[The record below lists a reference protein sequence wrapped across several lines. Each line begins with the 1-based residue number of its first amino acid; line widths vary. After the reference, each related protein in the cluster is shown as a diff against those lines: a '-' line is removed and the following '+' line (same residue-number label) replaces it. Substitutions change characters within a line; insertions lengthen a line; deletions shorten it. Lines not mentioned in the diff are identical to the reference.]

1 MQILV
6 LNFGGSSFKFLLEEE
21 GKALAQGQ
29 VDRLGTPKAVLKADF
44 IKEAL
49 GECSPK
55 EALALV
61 LDRLAAGG
69 LLKQGALAAV
79 AHKVAHGGAFFREA
93 VVVDDKVKEAI
104 RACIPLAPVHNPP
117 ALAGIELCQELFG
130 DIKQVVAF
138 ETGFHQSLP
147 EYAYTYGIPYEWQE
161 EYAARKYGFHGTSH
175 RYVSQEVATRLGK
188 EGLRIIS
195 CHLGSGTSVAAIRGR
210 ESVDISSGLTPQAGT
225 IMSTR
230 PGDFDPWLFPYLGER
245 LGSSP
250 QELSEELIKKGGL
263 LGISAVSGDMRD
275 LEEADA
281 AGNRRAKLAIDVFCY
296 QVQKYIGAFAAALG
310 GVDVLVFTGG
320 IGEHGPLQREQICR
334 GLEFLGIAL
343 DPQKN
348 DTVEEGAI
356 GAGPCQVLVIKCQEE
371 IMVARQ
377 ARELLQKARETNGIS

>member
-29 VDRLGTPKAVLKADF
+29 VDRLGTKLAELRADF
-44 IKEAL
+44 ASEAL

-61 LDRLAAGG
+61 LDRLTAKG
-69 LLKQGALAAV
+69 LLQKEMLAAV

-93 VVVDDKVKEAI
+93 VIVDEQVKDAI

-147 EYAYTYGIPYEWQE
+147 QYAYTYGIPHEWQE
-161 EYAARKYGFHGTSH
+161 EYGTRKYGFHGTSH
-175 RYVSQEVATRLGK
+175 RYVSQEVASRLDQ

-195 CHLGSGTSVAAIRGR
+195 CHLGSGTSVAAILGE
-210 ESVDISSGLTPQAGT
+210 ESQDISSGLTPQAGT

-230 PGDFDPWLFPYLGER
+230 PGDFDPWLFPYLGKR
-245 LGSSP
+245 LGLSSE
-250 QELSEELIKKGGL
+250 ELSEQLIKKGGL
-263 LGISAVSGDMRD
+263 LGISGVSGDMRD
-275 LEEADA
+275 LEEAA
-281 AGNRRAKLAIDVFCY
+281 KAGNSGAQLAINVFCY
-296 QVQKYIGAFAAALG
+296 QVKKYIGAFAAVLG

-320 IGEHGPLQREQICR
+320 IGEHGPLQREQICQ
-334 GLEFLGIAL
+334 GLEFLGITL
-343 DPQKN
+343 DPEKN
-348 DTVEEGAI
+348 AVVKEGEI
-356 GAGPCQVLVIKCQEE
+356 GTGPCRVMVIKAQEE

-377 ARELLQKARETNGIS
+377 ARNLLQKERETNGIS